1 MYHHWVSA
9 GNIKHSIA
17 ISKYPI
23 SRDSIIGAHAVVN
36 KNVPEFAIAA
46 GVPAK
51 FLWDRRKGKE
61 HNEILSGTESASRK
75 GGRCWAGG

>member
-1 MYHHWVSA
+1 MCLGFCNLV
-9 GNIKHSIA
+9 G
-17 ISKYPI
+17 
-23 SRDSIIGAHAVVN
+23 RDSIIGAHAVVN

-61 HNEILSGTESASRK
+61 HNEVLKGESVAQTAK
-75 GGRCWAGG
+75 